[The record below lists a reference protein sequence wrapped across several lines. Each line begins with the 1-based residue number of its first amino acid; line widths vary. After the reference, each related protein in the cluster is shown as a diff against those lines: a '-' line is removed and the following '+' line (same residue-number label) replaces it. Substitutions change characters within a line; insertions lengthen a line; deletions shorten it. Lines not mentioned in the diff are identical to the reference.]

1 MGVKGPDLNKYM
13 DKRLLLKLS
22 ANRQVTGVLRGYDHF
37 MNIVL
42 DETVEQSTKEEL
54 GMVVIRGNAVQLI
67 EPQEAVGP
75 APQ

>member
-1 MGVKGPDLNKYM
+1 M